1 MRLILLGAPGVGKGT
16 QANRLTK
23 KFGTPHISTGDIL
36 RKEIQDETPLGIQ
49 ARDILAEGKLVTDD
63 LILELVEDR
72 LKQPDAQAGFLLDGF
87 PRTTPQAVGFDG
99 LLDRLDA
106 ALDAIIA
113 LGVETRVLLRR
124 LAARRICPNC
134 GAVYN
139 LVVNPP
145 KEMDT
150 CDRCGHHGLVRRD
163 DDDPETIKERLAIYQ
178 QHTLPLLSYYRPGGR
193 LLEIDGDGSE
203 ETVYNAILAALP
215 DQR

>member
-16 QANRLTK
+16 QANRLTE
-23 KFGTPHISTGDIL
+23 KFGIPHISTGDIL

-87 PRTTPQAVGFDG
+87 PRTTPQAVGLDG

-113 LGVETRVLLRR
+113 LGVENEVLLRR

-134 GAVYN
+134 SAVYN

-145 KEMDT
+145 QEMDT
-150 CDRCGHHGLVRRD
+150 CDHCGNHGLVQRD
-163 DDDPETIKERLAIYQ
+163 DDNPETIKKRLAMYQ
-178 QHTLPLLSYYRPGGR
+178 KHTLPLLSYYRPGGH
-193 LLEIDGDGSE
+193 LLEIDGDGPV
-203 ETVYNAILAALP
+203 ETVYDAILAALP
-215 DQR
+215 GKR